1 MNEKKRNLNLEKII
15 GIILFA
21 ILFISMI
28 YSIYK
33 FVVVPFESKSNY
45 SLMLIQSI
53 LGLVV
58 MFIPS
63 ILERRL
69 HLIIPNY
76 MYILYFVFLFCSI
89 YLGEI
94 HNFYYLIPYWDV
106 IMHALSAGMLGS
118 LGFIVC
124 RELSDSSHVGVQ
136 LNPIFIAFFAFCFAL
151 AVGAIWEIY
160 EYLSDEF
167 LLVNMQKFRLPDGT
181 LLVGHAALADTMKD
195 IIVDA
200 LGALIISVIGY
211 FSIRLKKSKTKDT

>member
-1 MNEKKRNLNLEKII
+1 MKQKQRKYDLEKFF

-28 YSIYK
+28 YSIFK
-33 FVVVPFESKSNY
+33 IVVSPGESRSDY

-94 HNFYYLIPYWDV
+94 QNFYYHIPYWDV
-106 IMHALSAGMLGS
+106 IMHAFSAAMLGA
-118 LGFIVC
+118 LGFILC
-124 RELSDSSHVGVQ
+124 RELSDSKHVGIQ
-136 LNPIFIAFFAFCFAL
+136 LNPFFIAVFAFCFAL

-160 EYLSDEF
+160 EYLSD
-167 LLVNMQKFRLPDGT
+167 
-181 LLVGHAALADTMKD
+181 
-195 IIVDA
+195 
-200 LGALIISVIGY
+200 
-211 FSIRLKKSKTKDT
+211 